1 MPFVVWILDSIV
13 GMMLPNANGHTL
25 ILVAVCPFTKWVEAG
40 TCASIAS
47 AEVAR
52 WVHATL

>member
-1 MPFVVWILDSIV
+1 MPFVVWILDFIV
-13 GMMLPNANGHTL
+13 GMMPPNADGHTL